1 MKRLAVVFGLLAV
14 VASAP
19 ARSDTGLY
27 FGGSIG
33 NATFDGSAP
42 GTSVSFDDSDTAYKL
57 YAGFRII
64 SLLAI
69 EGGYVDFGEPSS
81 GATSVELTGW
91 DLFGV
96 LNLPI
101 GPVNLFGKAGYF
113 AWDADFSGATSI
125 NESDSDPA
133 YGVGA
138 ALRLG
143 GFGVRAEYEIF
154 EVSGDDIQMYSLGA
168 EIYF

>member
-1 MKRLAVVFGLLAV
+1 MKRLAVVSGLLA
-14 VASAP
+14 ALAWAP
-19 ARSDTGLY
+19 ARADTGLY

-42 GTSVSFDDSDTAYKL
+42 GTGVSFDDSDTAYKL

-69 EGGYVDFGEPSS
+69 EGGYVDFGAPSV
-81 GATSVELTGW
+81 GVQQVDLTGW

-96 LNLPI
+96 ANLPI
-101 GPVNLFGKAGYF
+101 GPVNLFGKVGYF
-113 AWDADFSGATSI
+113 AWDSDFSGATSI
-125 NESDSDPA
+125 NESDSDLA

-154 EVSGDDIQMYSLGA
+154 EVSSDNIQMYSLGA
-168 EIYF
+168 EINF